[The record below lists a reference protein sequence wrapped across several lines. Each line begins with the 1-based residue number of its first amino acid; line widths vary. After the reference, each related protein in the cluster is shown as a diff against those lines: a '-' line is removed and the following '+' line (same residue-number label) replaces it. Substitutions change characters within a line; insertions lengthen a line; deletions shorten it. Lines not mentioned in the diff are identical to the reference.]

1 MGILSEKLQKINM
14 LPMHMPGH
22 KRKKGRFFHLDE
34 ISSSMDITEIEG
46 FDNLHNPKG
55 ILKDSMEKAAHLKG
69 AMMARYLVNGS
80 TGGIL
85 SAILAHVDKGD
96 KVVCARNCHK
106 SVYNALALADAKCV
120 FVMGEEEKETG
131 GYGSISP
138 FKIEEALS
146 ENTDTKLLIITSP
159 TYEGIIS
166 DIYKISEIAHSYNVP
181 LLVDAAHGAHLGY
194 STYFDGGAIKKG
206 ADISVESLHKTLPG
220 LTQSAILYL
229 NGNYANE
236 EKTLEM
242 LSVFQTSSPS
252 YLLMASI
259 DGCIDFLKDE
269 KEAFKEWSE
278 AIDYFYEITKLKN
291 ISFLKKGEGI
301 FDLDKSKIVLTRC
314 DGNKVAELLRKEG
327 IEPEM
332 ASLNH
337 VVLMT
342 GIGDGK
348 EEMEILSRALM
359 KIDSLFSK
367 AKNEAKI
374 EPLYPSLPQNALSIK
389 EVRKMETEYKDFE
402 GAIGKISADYIFAY
416 PPGIPIIIPGEIISD
431 KVASLLLRYEEKKI
445 SLSNLRGE
453 NKGKI
458 LVVKS

>member
-1 MGILSEKLQKINM
+1 MGILSEKLKKINT

-22 KRKKGRFFHLDE
+22 KRKRGCFFHLDE
-34 ISSSMDITEIEG
+34 ISSYMDITEIEG
-46 FDNLHNPKG
+46 FDNLHNPSG
-55 ILKDSMEKAAHLKG
+55 ILKDSMEKAADLKG
-69 AMMARYLVNGS
+69 ARMARYLVNGS

-85 SAILAHVDKGD
+85 ASVLSHVEKGD
-96 KVVCARNCHK
+96 KVICARNCHK
-106 SVYNALALADAKCV
+106 SVYNALALAEAECV
-120 FVMGEEEKETG
+120 FIMGEEEVQTG

-138 FKIEEALS
+138 YKVEETLS
-146 ENTDTKLLIITSP
+146 QNTDARLLIITSP

-166 DIYKISEIAHSYNVP
+166 DIYKISEIAHRYNVP

-194 STYFDGGAIKKG
+194 SLYFDEGAVKKG
-206 ADISVESLHKTLPG
+206 ADISVESLHKTLPS

-229 NGNYANE
+229 NGNYADE
-236 EKTLEM
+236 GKIIEK

-259 DGCIDFLKDE
+259 DGCIDFIREE
-269 KEAFKEWSE
+269 KEAFKAWSE

-301 FDLDKSKIVLTRC
+301 FDLDKSKIVLTDC
-314 DGNKVAELLRKEG
+314 DGNKVANLLRKEG

-332 ASLNH
+332 SSLNH

-342 GIGDGK
+342 GIGDRK
-348 EEMEILSRALM
+348 EEMEILSRALI
-359 KIDSLFSK
+359 KIDAMEK
-367 AKNEAKI
+367 RPEIK
-374 EPLYPSLPQNALSIK
+374 PLYPSLPKKALSIK
-389 EVRKMETEYKDFE
+389 EAEKMETEYIDYKD
-402 GAIGKISADYIFAY
+402 AQGKISADYIFAY

-431 KVASLLLRYEEKKI
+431 KVVSTLLAYEEKRI